1 MMRKTPPFIGLLVGS
16 VLAVAASV
24 GAARAQNAPD
34 LFSILANLQRNP
46 AFAGEVLTTQQYYP
60 NPGSPRFLY
69 EVRILRPDDTIIIV
83 YIDPMTG
90 QIVNNP
96 GG

>member
-1 MMRKTPPFIGLLVGS
+1 MNMAI
-16 VLAVAASV
+16 
-24 GAARAQNAPD
+24 GAAQAQNPPD

-46 AFAGEVLTTQQYYP
+46 AYAGEVLTTQQYYP
-60 NPGSPRFLY
+60 PGSQRFLY
-69 EVRILRPDDTIIIV
+69 EVRILRPDDTIVIV

-90 QIVNNP
+90 QIVRTS

>member
-1 MMRKTPPFIGLLVGS
+1 VG
-16 VLAVAASV
+16 
-24 GAARAQNAPD
+24 GAFAQNAPD

-69 EVRILRPDDTIIIV
+69 EVRILRPDDSIVIV

-90 QIVNNP
+90 QIVSNP
-96 GG
+96 GALRN